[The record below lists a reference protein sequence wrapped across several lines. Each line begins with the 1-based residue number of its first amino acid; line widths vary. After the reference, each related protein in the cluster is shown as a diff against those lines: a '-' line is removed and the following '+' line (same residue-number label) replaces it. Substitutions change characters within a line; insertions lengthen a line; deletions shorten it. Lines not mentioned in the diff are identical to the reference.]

1 MGELTV
7 NRTRPAEPVEDEAL
21 IARIAGGDKE
31 ALQVFYRRHRLVVYR
46 FVLRIV
52 RNEAAAEDLAND
64 VFIDVFRQAGRFE
77 GRSKATTWLLGMA
90 RFKALSERRK
100 RRDTVDSDDAL
111 EEVEDEA
118 DTPEVSIQKQ
128 DKAQAL
134 RRCIDKLSPEHR
146 EVIDLTFYHGRSI
159 KEIAEIAG
167 IPENTVKTRA
177 FHARKQLSV
186 MMQKMGIDRGWP

>member
-1 MGELTV
+1 M
-7 NRTRPAEPVEDEAL
+7 NRREPAEAVEDEAL
-21 IARIAGGDKE
+21 LARIAGGDRE
-31 ALQVFYRRHRLVVYR
+31 ALQAFYRRHRLMVYR

-52 RNEAAAEDLAND
+52 RDEAAAEDLAND

-100 RRDTVDSDDAL
+100 FRDTVDADDAL
-111 EEVEDEA
+111 EGVEDES
-118 DTPEVSIQKQ
+118 DTPEIAVQKQ

-134 RRCIDKLSPEHR
+134 RKCIDKLSPEHR

-186 MMQKMGIDRGWP
+186 LMQRMGIDRGWP

>member
-7 NRTRPAEPVEDEAL
+7 NRREPAEAVEDEAL
-21 IARIAGGDKE
+21 LARIAGGDRE
-31 ALQVFYRRHRLVVYR
+31 ALQAFYRRHRLMVYR

-52 RNEAAAEDLAND
+52 RDEAAAEDLAND

-100 RRDTVDSDDAL
+100 FRDTVDADDAL
-111 EEVEDEA
+111 EGVEDES
-118 DTPEVSIQKQ
+118 DTPEIAVQKQ

-134 RRCIDKLSPEHR
+134 RKCIDKLSPEHR

-186 MMQKMGIDRGWP
+186 LMQRMGIDRGWP